1 MDTEV
6 ELQLLNMMLVDDT
19 KFTLRNDG
27 VFDFEGA
34 IKQAEE
40 CDKPELADF
49 MKESHDNVRE
59 VLLYMHK
66 VETKSDKHDPSEQST
81 VIYLATYFWDSSDG
95 WYGGETGTNIL
106 FVTPDKKKMDD
117 YLASLNPNE
126 IDKDNITVTVVKTN
140 VDYLSEIGPET
151 ETLVDSGYDEVE
163 IYDEHDDV

>member
-1 MDTEV
+1 
-6 ELQLLNMMLVDDT
+6 
-19 KFTLRNDG
+19 
-27 VFDFEGA
+27 
-34 IKQAEE
+34 
-40 CDKPELADF
+40 
-49 MKESHDNVRE
+49 
-59 VLLYMHK
+59 MHK
-66 VETKSDKHDPSEQST
+66 VETVSDKHDPSEQST

>member
-66 VETKSDKHDPSEQST
+66 VETAGNDLE
-81 VIYLATYFWDSSDG
+81 
-95 WYGGETGTNIL
+95 
-106 FVTPDKKKMDD
+106 
-117 YLASLNPNE
+117 
-126 IDKDNITVTVVKTN
+126 
-140 VDYLSEIGPET
+140 
-151 ETLVDSGYDEVE
+151 
-163 IYDEHDDV
+163 